1 MPESLFPWRYMI
13 PVVIRH
19 QQMAASEFLEST
31 SYYLLRYKLLL
42 ETLAFHSFLQFQAHI
57 NSPSLSQLSLKFTV
71 ANSYWLI
78 QQVLAGSDYS
88 EKKHRELKYDTLPK
102 NEVRLLPFETFLC
115 ITARKFLGDTC
126 LKLSFFVS
134 TFVVDLFYFKGKLMV
149 RIVRMVTI
157 FFFYLKVHSSFSSFL
172 YEGGFSE
179 TAVRSCY

>member
-1 MPESLFPWRYMI
+1 MI

-19 QQMAASEFLEST
+19 QEMAASEFLEST

-57 NSPSLSQLSLKFTV
+57 NSPSLSQLSLKFAV

-78 QQVLAGSDYS
+78 QQVLAGSDYL

-115 ITARKFLGDTC
+115 ITARKFWGDTC

-134 TFVVDLFYFKGKLMV
+134 TFV
-149 RIVRMVTI
+149 
-157 FFFYLKVHSSFSSFL
+157 
-172 YEGGFSE
+172 
-179 TAVRSCY
+179 C